1 MDNKTLKEWRLSQ
14 NLTQAQAAA
23 LTGLTPRHWR
33 KLEAGSTPV
42 SRRLELACYAL
53 SKPIM
58 AAHNEWVDSARR
70 LHNV

>member
-42 SRRLELACYAL
+42 SRRLELACQAL
-53 SKPIM
+53 T
-58 AAHNEWVDSARR
+58 AFFDSDERYKNSDER
-70 LHNV
+70 

>member
-42 SRRLELACYAL
+42 SRRLELACHAL
-53 SKPIM
+53 THPI
-58 AAHNEWVDSARR
+58 RR
-70 LHNV
+70 AV